1 MLSQEDLKQISLRG
15 ITEEQVEHQLDEIK
29 QGFPFLKIEAA
40 ASIGKGI
47 MSPTENEMNKY
58 LSTWDTYLTGC
69 HKIVKFVPA
78 SGAASRM
85 FKNLYSFWTQTM
97 ISLRQNSRKSFLKT

>member
-40 ASIGKGI
+40 ASIGKGKRD
-47 MSPTENEMNKY
+47 E
-58 LSTWDTYLTGC
+58 
-69 HKIVKFVPA
+69 
-78 SGAASRM
+78 
-85 FKNLYSFWTQTM
+85 
-97 ISLRQNSRKSFLKT
+97 